1 MCFTSKTLY
10 FTWGE
15 GLFKID
21 PYDVCV
27 CWSWGGEM
35 FYGKG
40 GHDLEVPKSLKEP
53 LTLYIPVVP
62 STMCSVVNILFWQQL
77 M

>member
-1 MCFTSKTLY
+1 MCFTSKKLY
-10 FTWGE
+10 FTWGGVCLKLIHMTCVYVEVGVE
-15 GLFKID
+15 GCSM
-21 PYDVCV
+21 VRV
-27 CWSWGGEM
+27 VMTWSS
-35 FYGKG
+35 
-40 GHDLEVPKSLKEP
+40 PRSPKEP